1 MKYQNLKLLPESPTW
16 NTSVSYFESNE
27 RIIWRMIKRNIY
39 GIILM
44 TPVLAGLIWL
54 VGQTSSHLEWGGG
67 YWEQWLIEHWKMD
80 PTDAHQAVFYIRK
93 TGHFFFYG
101 ILSLLFQ
108 LYFRLW
114 GLNRFIPFLGVLAAV
129 SVAALDEYLQSQT
142 SFRSGQID
150 DVILDASGAIILSL
164 IFFVIGRKRKGRKDS

>member
-1 MKYQNLKLLPESPTW
+1 
-16 NTSVSYFESNE
+16 
-27 RIIWRMIKRNIY
+27 MIKRNIY

-67 YWEQWLIEHWKMD
+67 YWEQWLMDHWRMT
-80 PTDAHQAVFYIRK
+80 PADAQQAVFYIRK
-93 TGHFFFYG
+93 IGHFLFYG

-114 GLNRFIPFLGVLAAV
+114 GLNRMVPLLGVLAAV
-129 SVAALDEYLQSQT
+129 AVAAYDEYLQSLT
-142 SFRSGQID
+142 SFRSGQVS
-150 DVILDASGAIILSL
+150 DVLLDASGAIGLTLGMIW
-164 IFFVIGRKRKGRKDS
+164 ITCKGKRKRVTGSRF